1 MLNVQKYFLTVG
13 CVRKLK
19 LLNLKQVELM
29 TNLYVAVSGV
39 RAVDRKTLS
48 RWVSKYVYNQYT
60 V

>member
-1 MLNVQKYFLTVG
+1 MFNVQKYFLTVG

-48 RWVSKYVYNQYT
+48 CWVSKYVYNQYT